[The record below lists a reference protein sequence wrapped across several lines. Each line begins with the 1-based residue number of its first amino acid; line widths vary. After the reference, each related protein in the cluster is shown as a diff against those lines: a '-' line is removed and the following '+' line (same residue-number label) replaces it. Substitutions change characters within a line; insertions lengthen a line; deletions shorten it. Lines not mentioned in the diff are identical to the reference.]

1 MAIRWSEGQVGAYS
15 QPELKADMGLDISIL
30 FLYSAVQPDSRPKPA
45 IDPLAKK
52 KLWDDLHA
60 DC

>member
-1 MAIRWSEGQVGAYS
+1 VAIRWSEGQVGAYS

-52 KLWDDLHA
+52 KLWDDPHA